1 MIEHLHHNVH
11 RMKKFT
17 GEKRGRWTVV
27 GDGRIERVGK
37 YPIRF
42 VRAVC
47 ECGTARD
54 VRWASLNSA
63 TNGSKSCGCLKS
75 EVTSARFSAPVEPR
89 FWSKVAR
96 RQGDQ
101 CWEWQAASNARGY
114 GTFGA
119 NGKSCLAHRLAWE
132 LVNGAIPEGMLVCH
146 TCDNPKC
153 CNPQHLWLGTNA
165 ENIEDMRR
173 KGRARARRGASNK
186 NAKLSMDQA
195 REVRRLYSAGGVSQQ
210 AIADAL
216 GVTQRVISLIV
227 RNVSY
232 KES

>member
-1 MIEHLHHNVH
+1 M
-11 RMKKFT
+11 
-17 GEKRGRWTVV
+17 
-27 GDGRIERVGK
+27 
-37 YPIRF
+37 
-42 VRAVC
+42 
-47 ECGTARD
+47 
-54 VRWASLNSA
+54 
-63 TNGSKSCGCLKS
+63 
-75 EVTSARFSAPVEPR
+75 
-89 FWSKVAR
+89 
-96 RQGDQ
+96 
-101 CWEWQAASNARGY
+101 
-114 GTFGA
+114 
-119 NGKSCLAHRLAWE
+119 AHRLAWE
-132 LVNGAIPEGMLVCH
+132 LVNGAIPEGVLVCH

-173 KGRARARRGASNK
+173 KGRARSRRGASNK

-195 REVRRLYSAGGVSQQ
+195 REMRRLYSAGGVSQQ